1 MNNQKD
7 GALYIVIGIIIVVF
21 ALIIVAMS
29 DQIAEQGKSIELL
42 TGVTEKLIETDR
54 LQMDFNSTVVEV
66 LTK

>member
-7 GALYIVIGIIIVVF
+7 GVLYIVIGIIIVVF